1 MDTTAWVLLVIF
13 AFIVGILLGLL
24 LFYLVPVFKA
34 KEALKRAD
42 KIKLDAEI
50 KADHII
56 KNAELDA
63 KQAMI
68 EANNEAD
75 RQIKEKKQ
83 EIVIAQNSLTQREQN
98 MDRRDSILLSKEQ
111 SLEDRTENLRKKLVD
126 VEAKEVEYNEK
137 INQILVELE
146 KVAQL
151 SMNDARDEIFR
162 RVESQVS
169 REIAAFTKNK
179 LEEAEEKVN
188 EIAREKLVLAMNKYS
203 QEVTTERAVSTVD
216 LPSDEMKG
224 RIIGREGRNI
234 RALEQQLG
242 VDLIID
248 DTPEVITVSCFDPI
262 RRQVAKRTL
271 DYLVKDGRIQPARI
285 EEVVERVK
293 AEMDEEIMKAGQEAA
308 FELGLPRIHKELLKQ
323 VGRLQYRT
331 SYGQNAYKHSMEVA
345 ALCGIMAAELG
356 LDELLAKRAGLLHD
370 VGKASDFELEGSHI
384 EIGIRLAKKY
394 GEPEEVIDAI
404 ANHHSDNDAKYI
416 YTHLVVAADTLSAAR
431 PGARSENMENYIKR
445 IEQLET
451 ICNSYEGVSHSFAM
465 QSGREVRVMV
475 VPEKVDDIG
484 AFKLARDIR
493 EQIENEMTYPGQIK
507 VSVIREYRATDT
519 AK

>member
-1 MDTTAWVLLVIF
+1 
-13 AFIVGILLGLL
+13 
-24 LFYLVPVFKA
+24 
-34 KEALKRAD
+34 
-42 KIKLDAEI
+42 
-50 KADHII
+50 
-56 KNAELDA
+56 
-63 KQAMI
+63 
-68 EANNEAD
+68 
-75 RQIKEKKQ
+75 
-83 EIVIAQNSLTQREQN
+83 
-98 MDRRDSILLSKEQ
+98 
-111 SLEDRTENLRKKLVD
+111 
-126 VEAKEVEYNEK
+126 
-137 INQILVELE
+137 
-146 KVAQL
+146 
-151 SMNDARDEIFR
+151 
-162 RVESQVS
+162 
-169 REIAAFTKNK
+169 
-179 LEEAEEKVN
+179 
-188 EIAREKLVLAMNKYS
+188 
-203 QEVTTERAVSTVD
+203 
-216 LPSDEMKG
+216 
-224 RIIGREGRNI
+224 
-234 RALEQQLG
+234 
-242 VDLIID
+242 
-248 DTPEVITVSCFDPI
+248 
-262 RRQVAKRTL
+262 
-271 DYLVKDGRIQPARI
+271 
-285 EEVVERVK
+285 
-293 AEMDEEIMKAGQEAA
+293 
-308 FELGLPRIHKELLKQ
+308 
-323 VGRLQYRT
+323 
-331 SYGQNAYKHSMEVA
+331 MEVA